1 MPVPR
6 LRMSPVRL
14 PAKLLPGPTTVRLQS
29 ELLMLSP
36 YFCVLGVWLSVA
48 VLLDTT
54 LSSQV
59 IELLDE
65 MRMPSRPEVTSA
77 LLVIVLPVM
86 TLLFDFL
93 LGWSA
98 VVDDL
103 TSWMP
108 CKPVL
113 VIVQPST
120 RLSLEARNSMPS
132 PGTPSITQ
140 SCTSL
145 LSDVQLAFLPS
156 NTMPRPRD
164 AVILTRSTT
173 TSLPLSKS
181 RASLVLRG
189 VPLAETVRSLTVTLK
204 APVKLN
210 GSVSAAVLL
219 SFWMIVEFIPA
230 PSKTM
235 SWSSLN
241 LKKSE
246 PRSKVPAVNWT
257 VPPPK
262 PSRSTA
268 AFCTTDLSV
277 PVMVLPLDPTAW

>member
-1 MPVPR
+1 
-6 LRMSPVRL
+6 MSPVRL

-77 LLVIVLPVM
+77 LLVIVLPVIW
-86 TLLFDFL
+86 L
-93 LGWSA
+93 S
-98 VVDDL
+98 
-103 TSWMP
+103 
-108 CKPVL
+108 
-113 VIVQPST
+113 
-120 RLSLEARNSMPS
+120 SLEARNSMPS

-181 RASLVLRG
+181 RASLVVRG
-189 VPLAETVRSLTVTLK
+189 VP
-204 APVKLN
+204 
-210 GSVSAAVLL
+210 
-219 SFWMIVEFIPA
+219 
-230 PSKTM
+230 
-235 SWSSLN
+235 
-241 LKKSE
+241 
-246 PRSKVPAVNWT
+246 
-257 VPPPK
+257 
-262 PSRSTA
+262 
-268 AFCTTDLSV
+268 
-277 PVMVLPLDPTAW
+277 

>member
-1 MPVPR
+1 
-6 LRMSPVRL
+6 MSPVRL

-77 LLVIVLPVM
+77 L
-86 TLLFDFL
+86 
-93 LGWSA
+93 
-98 VVDDL
+98 
-103 TSWMP
+103 
-108 CKPVL
+108 L

-210 GSVSAAVLL
+210 GSVSAAV
-219 SFWMIVEFIPA
+219 
-230 PSKTM
+230 
-235 SWSSLN
+235 
-241 LKKSE
+241 
-246 PRSKVPAVNWT
+246 
-257 VPPPK
+257 
-262 PSRSTA
+262 
-268 AFCTTDLSV
+268 
-277 PVMVLPLDPTAW
+277 MVLPLDPTAW